1 MRETHEKMELVK
13 KSEASFESEKVK
25 VNQMLDTLFKHETDS
40 LRVEDE
46 KTDFQLIHQKVQGMF
61 TKSDMEIELKVL
73 DTLKERL
80 EQK

>member
-1 MRETHEKMELVK
+1 
-13 KSEASFESEKVK
+13 
-25 VNQMLDTLFKHETDS
+25 MLDTLFKHEIES